1 MKLNEKN
8 KIISYS
14 EPEDHINQIFKLIIK
29 KADFKILRF

>member
-14 EPEDHINQIFKLIIK
+14 EPEDHINQIAKLIIK
-29 KADFKILRF
+29 KQISKILRF